1 VKNEVAKPIGLSRPK
16 GRSPQIRIVIPK
28 DLQPH
33 YGGRKDFRISLG
45 PLTGQEAK
53 AKAHQLRAEKDAE
66 FLAKRRELAMLAAPL
81 QEVTPEMAQV
91 IASGVY
97 AELLH
102 SDDHAR
108 ESREVFEALRE
119 LNTVGASAVARALSI
134 GGSTTPTPMAEWSP
148 IDGLPEGEAQVLADL
163 NSLAEGRAAIDLAR
177 RRLSAV
183 QPLADKVA
191 RRLGLAPDWSTES
204 GRAAL
209 RACLE
214 QMRRAWKDRVARDA
228 GEVIATP
235 AMPTESAAMQ
245 PFEPQGRQHSLQDVF
260 DRWKVSGDNPSA
272 ATVRKKRASVN
283 HYVSLMKDAPI
294 ESLTKAMGV
303 EFASALLHACK
314 MEKTAKDHLDG
325 VKSLLNFAVDKLGWL
340 KVNEWAAQS
349 IQVKKRN
356 QRKPW
361 PSDDLRKLVDSPL
374 FKSYELP
381 TNPSAGGAAA
391 YWVPLLG
398 LYTGARQSELCQL
411 RIEDLQDTPEGFVLY
426 VLRDG
431 EDHADGTPGTT
442 TKTEASNRRLPV
454 HSDLIALGLKDYWQ
468 DMKDAGHKVLFPD
481 IKRAPDRSA
490 GEYFSDWF
498 LIYRRQQGIDKR
510 WVDFHAFRHT
520 ASTRL
525 TDAGVS
531 DSVTDYLTGH
541 SGSGR
546 GSAGRYKAMQE
557 VGPALEKLK
566 YPELELSRVYPIG
579 GNLESKR

>member
-1 VKNEVAKPIGLSRPK
+1 MAKPLGLTQRGGSF
-16 GRSPQIRIVIPK
+16 QLRIVIPK
-28 DLQPH
+28 DIRQC
-33 YGGRKDFRISLG
+33 YDGRADIRVSLG
-45 PLTGQEAK
+45 KMDRALVQPL
-53 AKAHQLRAEKDAE
+53 AHRIRAEKEAE
-66 FLAKRRELAMLAAPL
+66 FAQKRLELKPHRVT
-81 QEVTPEMAQV
+81 EVTPQLAQA
-91 IASGVY
+91 IASQVH
-97 AELLH
+97 ALVLKQ
-102 SDDHAR
+102 DDAAR
-108 ESREVFEALRE
+108 DEPEVRAALME
-119 LNTVGASAVARALSI
+119 
-134 GGSTTPTPMAEWSP
+134 
-148 IDGLPEGEAQVLADL
+148 LADL
-163 NSLAEGRAAIDLAR
+163 HPLSVLTIGPASKGRGAQVADSLDGLSSGAADALAGLNLIKEAGAAVDMAR
-177 RRLSAV
+177 RNLKAV
-183 QPLADKVA
+183 QPLADQVA
-191 RRLGLAPDWSTES
+191 RSMGIAVDWTS
-204 GRAAL
+204 GSGKDALKAAL
-209 RACLE
+209 AAYRQACE
-214 QMRRAWKDRVARDA
+214 GRTKRDA
-228 GEVIATP
+228 GEFIPTP
-235 AMPTESAAMQ
+235 LVDPVPPVVAQSAVVTHKLS
-245 PFEPQGRQHSLQDVF
+245 EVF
-260 DRWKVSGDNPSA
+260 DKWKVSGDNPSA
-272 ATVRKKRASVN
+272 ATVRKKQATVN
-283 HYVSLMKDAPI
+283 HYVALMKDAPI

-303 EFASALLHACK
+303 EFVSALLGACK
-314 MEKTAKDHLDG
+314 MQKTAKDHLDG

-361 PSDDLRKLVDSPL
+361 PLDDLRKLVDSPL
-374 FKSYELP
+374 FKSYQLP
-381 TNPSAGGAAA
+381 TIPSAGGAAA

-431 EDHADGTPGTT
+431 EDHADGTPGTS

-541 SGSGR
+541 SGNGR

-557 VGPALEKLK
+557 VGPALEKLR
-566 YPELELSRVYPIG
+566 YPELALKRAYPVG
-579 GNLESKR
+579 PE